1 MVELISF
8 EKRQHDVTLYDWEQY
23 LNFADVLSKLMIH
36 LLLFKRKYILL
47 FAFGLFL
54 ASKIGFATEQIISSI
69 AFGSCLKET
78 RPQPIWNS
86 VISTS
91 LMFHPFRR
99 QYLRYFQK

>member
-1 MVELISF
+1 
-8 EKRQHDVTLYDWEQY
+8 
-23 LNFADVLSKLMIH
+23 MIH
-36 LLLFKRKYILL
+36 LLLFKKKIYLLL

-86 VISTS
+86 VNKYQPDVFILLGDNIYGDTAEVDK
-91 LMFHPFRR
+91 
-99 QYLRYFQK
+99 LREKWNRFELIKGFQKLREVFENL